1 MGEPVVGADDQWA
14 LTADDHALV
23 MNKHRANRLGFAILL
38 AFFRDR
44 GRFPRDES
52 EIEPEGIAALSR
64 QLNVAVPV
72 DGEAFLTG
80 PPAERL
86 PAEIRPRFGFREAT
100 ISDAEML
107 TEWLRDHVAGE
118 VDGEIESMIERLETR
133 CRELAIEPPTTDRME
148 RIVRTALRTHEE
160 RFHADI
166 YGRLSAAIRER
177 LDKLL
182 RPAEGDS
189 DSSSPD
195 DMPGSAPAALLKLRD
210 NPGRPSVASMQEE
223 LAKLDLIR
231 RIEIP
236 ADLFDR
242 TLPRYLERCRR
253 RVVVEAPHE
262 LRRHT
267 DAARIT
273 WLAAFVYLRAR
284 SLTDDLVDLLI
295 ETIHQIG
302 ARAERKVERELL
314 DDLKRVTGKQNLLFE
329 LADATLAQP
338 DGRVRDVVF
347 PVVGEQTLRDLVKE
361 WKSTGPTYRTTLR
374 TVIRNSYKGH
384 YRRMV
389 PEILERLEFRSN
401 NEHHRPVIDALALLK
416 RFADSKAH

>member
-1 MGEPVVGADDQWA
+1 MEEQFLGADDQWV
-14 LTADDHALV
+14 LTPDDHGLV
-23 MNKHRANRLGFAILL
+23 MSKHRANRLGFAILL

-52 EIEPEGIAALSR
+52 EVEPQGIAALSR
-64 QLNVAVPV
+64 QLNVAVPL

-80 PPAERL
+80 RTAERL
-86 PAEIRPRFGFREAT
+86 RAEIRIRFGFREAT

-118 VDGEIESMIERLETR
+118 ADGEIESMLERLETR
-133 CRELAIEPPTTDRME
+133 CRELAIEPPSPDRME
-148 RIVRTALRTHEE
+148 RIVRTALHKHDE

-166 YGRLSAAIRER
+166 YGRLSPAIRER

-182 RPAEGDS
+182 RPAEGYS
-189 DSSSPD
+189 NSSSQD
-195 DMPGSAPAALLKLRD
+195 DMPGGAPAVLLKLRD
-210 NPGRPSVASMQEE
+210 NPGRPSLASMQEE

-231 RIEIP
+231 QIELP
-236 ADLFDR
+236 ADLFDH
-242 TLPRYLERCRR
+242 TSPRYLERCRR

-262 LRRHT
+262 LRRHP
-267 DAARIT
+267 DAARIS

-314 DDLKRVTGKQNLLFE
+314 DDLKRVTGKQNMLFE

-338 DGRVRDVVF
+338 DGVVRDVVF
-347 PVVGEQTLRDLVKE
+347 PVVDEQTLRD
-361 WKSTGPTYRTTLR
+361 
-374 TVIRNSYKGH
+374 
-384 YRRMV
+384 
-389 PEILERLEFRSN
+389 
-401 NEHHRPVIDALALLK
+401 
-416 RFADSKAH
+416 

>member
-1 MGEPVVGADDQWA
+1 MVEVVGADDQWA
-14 LTADDHALV
+14 LTPDDHALV
-23 MNKHRANRLGFAILL
+23 MNKHHANRLGFAILL

-52 EIEPEGIAALSR
+52 EVEPQGIAALSR

-80 PPAERL
+80 RTVERL
-86 PAEIRPRFGFREAT
+86 RAEIRARFGFREAT

-107 TEWLRDHVAGE
+107 TKWLRDHVAGE
-118 VDGEIESMIERLETR
+118 ADGEIESMIERLETQ
-133 CRELAIEPPTTDRME
+133 CRDLAIEPPTADRME

-166 YGRLSAAIRER
+166 YGRLSPAIRER

-189 DSSSPD
+189 VSSSPD
-195 DMPGSAPAALLKLRD
+195 HMPGSAPAVLLKLRD

-231 RIEIP
+231 RIESP
-236 ADLFDR
+236 ADLFDH
-242 TLPRYLERCRR
+242 TSPRYLERCRR

-262 LRRHT
+262 LRRHP

-295 ETIHQIG
+295 ETIH
-302 ARAERKVERELL
+302 
-314 DDLKRVTGKQNLLFE
+314 
-329 LADATLAQP
+329 
-338 DGRVRDVVF
+338 
-347 PVVGEQTLRDLVKE
+347 
-361 WKSTGPTYRTTLR
+361 
-374 TVIRNSYKGH
+374 
-384 YRRMV
+384 
-389 PEILERLEFRSN
+389 
-401 NEHHRPVIDALALLK
+401 
-416 RFADSKAH
+416 